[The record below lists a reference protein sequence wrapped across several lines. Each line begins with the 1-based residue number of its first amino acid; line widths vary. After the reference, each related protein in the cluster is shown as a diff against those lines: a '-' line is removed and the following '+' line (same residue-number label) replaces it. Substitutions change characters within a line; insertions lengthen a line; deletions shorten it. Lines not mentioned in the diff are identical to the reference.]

1 MKAHSD
7 IMSLLNNLNDV
18 QREAVQ
24 HTDGPVL
31 IFAGAGSGKTR
42 VLTSRIAYLIAE
54 KGVPP
59 FHILGVTFT
68 NKAASEMEERIRA
81 VVGPNSE
88 QIHLGTF
95 HSICARMLRRDGKLL
110 GYDHHFGIYD
120 ADDQLRLIKQI
131 MEQHYISTDSFNP
144 RAIQSTISNA
154 KNAMID
160 PETYSNRTG
169 NFFEEKVSVVYEN
182 YQKALRKNNVMDFDD
197 LLLKPLELFDQY
209 PEILEKYQHLYEY
222 ILVDEY
228 QDTNAAQFEFI
239 KQLGWKHKNVCVVGD
254 DDQSIY
260 RWRGADVT
268 NILEFE
274 ETFPECTVFKLEQN
288 YRSTQTILS
297 AATAV
302 VKNNDV
308 RADKELWTDGTKG
321 DKVGVLEAWDE
332 RDEANQV
339 LQHIRNEIFKHKRT
353 FKDFVVLY
361 RTNAQSRVIE
371 DMLRENG
378 ITYTIVGGVKFY
390 DRKEVKDVLAYLKVI
405 ANPNDAISM
414 KRIIN
419 VPARGIGDTTVKR
432 LEDYAFENGIT
443 FWEAAQKADHVD
455 IHSGLT
461 AKVLSFVEF
470 IQKYI
475 ALKEQLPLEEM
486 VSVMLEDVGMLKMY
500 KEDGSDEALDR
511 LENIHALVGG
521 ISDFCERT
529 AEPSLE
535 TFLEEVSLF
544 TDIDRW
550 DKNSNAVT
558 LMTLHSAKGLEFPV
572 VFITG
577 LEEGLFPLSRSTEDP
592 EELAEERR
600 LFYVGVTRAKEQ
612 VYVSYAQQRR
622 RFGEPMYNPPSRFV
636 GEIPEDLRQTLNGKA
651 KSRAG
656 RRRSRKISDTLS
668 GNRSRTKSR
677 SKVTSNGKDFSAGD
691 IVEHKIFG
699 RGKILDVSG
708 SGENQKLSVLF
719 NGNTK
724 KKLLAKYA
732 NLSVLN
738 E

>member
-1 MKAHSD
+1 ME
-7 IMSLLNNLNDV
+7 LLNELNEI

-54 KGVPP
+54 KGIPP

-68 NKAASEMEERIRA
+68 NKAASEMQDRIKA
-81 VVGPNSE
+81 AVGPSSE

-95 HSICARMLRRDGKLL
+95 HSICARMLRRDGQLL
-110 GYDHHFGIYD
+110 GYDRHFGIYD

-131 MEQHYISTDSFNP
+131 MDQYHISTDSFNP
-144 RAIQSTISNA
+144 RAIQSTFSNA
-154 KNAMID
+154 KNAMIT
-160 PETYSNRTG
+160 PTAYANRAG

-182 YQKALRKNNVMDFDD
+182 YQKGLRKNNVMDFDD
-197 LLLKPLELFDQY
+197 LLLKPLELFEQH
-209 PEILEKYQHLYEY
+209 PEVLKKYRQLYQY

-239 KQLGWKHKNVCVVGD
+239 KQLGWEHKNVCVVGD

-274 ETFPECTVFKLEQN
+274 ETFQGCAVFKLEQN

-308 RADKELWTDGTKG
+308 RADKELWTEGDKG
-321 DKVGVLEAWDE
+321 DKVGVVEAWDE
-332 RDEANQV
+332 RDEANQI
-339 LQHIRNEIFKHKRT
+339 LKYIREEIFKHKRT
-353 FKDFVVLY
+353 FNDFVILY
-361 RTNAQSRVIE
+361 RTNAQSRAIE

-390 DRKEVKDVLAYLKVI
+390 DRKEVKDVLAYLKII

-419 VPARGIGDTTVKR
+419 VPTRGIGGTTIQR
-432 LEDYAFENGIT
+432 LEDYAFDNGIT
-443 FWEAAQKADHVD
+443 FWEAAQQAERVN

-461 AKVLSFVEF
+461 TKVKSFVEF

-500 KEDGSDEALDR
+500 KEEGSDEALDR
-511 LENIHALVGG
+511 LDNIHALVGG
-521 ISDFCERT
+521 ISDYCERT
-529 AEPSLE
+529 EEPTLE
-535 TFLEEVSLF
+535 GFLEEVSLF

-550 DKNSNAVT
+550 DKDTNAVT

-577 LEEGLFPLSRSTEDP
+577 VEEGLFPLSRSAEDE

-600 LFYVGVTRAKEQ
+600 LFYVGVTRAQEQ
-612 VYVSYAQQRR
+612 VYVTYAKQRR
-622 RFGEPMYNPPSRFV
+622 RFGESMYNPPSRFV
-636 GEIPEDLRQTLNGKA
+636 GEIPEELRKELNGRA
-651 KSRAG
+651 KTSNAGTPSRKLSRAMGG
-656 RRRSRKISDTLS
+656 RSSGSRRKTKTAANGS
-668 GNRSRTKSR
+668 GFHT
-677 SKVTSNGKDFSAGD
+677 GD

-708 SGENQKLSVLF
+708 SGENLKLSVLF
-719 NGNTK
+719 SGNTK

-738 E
+738 D